1 MSTGEELPLMINRG
15 GMKEAV
21 RSRTVATT
29 SQVTSG
35 AITADVGA
43 ITFEDGLFGRL
54 GPQRG
59 TMRVTSLDFENG
71 IRTDQIINVEVNEK

>member
-1 MSTGEELPLMINRG
+1 MINRG

-21 RSRTVATT
+21 RSRTVATI
-29 SQVTSG
+29 SQITSG
-35 AITADVGA
+35 VITADLDA

-54 GPQRG
+54 GPQSG

-71 IRTDQIINVEVNEK
+71 IRTD